1 MDHTLATHLNILK
14 RLRIKTH
21 KLMNLLLAR
30 TIVKITPPKN
40 ILLLLVPNSVL
51 ATSFSTFI
59 LYIKV
64 YFKFFQP

>member
-1 MDHTLATHLNILK
+1 MDHTLATHLNILM

-51 ATSFSTFI
+51 ATSFFNF
-59 LYIKV
+59 YIVHKGI
-64 YFKFFQP
+64 F